1 MGKYVNGG
9 KVILP
14 EKVDY
19 DDAVREIASLL
30 RVGARP
36 DGKHRL
42 ADLFLS
48 KHMSKW
54 AKCKPFVKVNQSTR
68 FDKATYEERRLAD
81 FGLSIPYATSPDLLV
96 SRYYNAGDKDNGW
109 DRQRPRGERYKE
121 PLRLFDFNGYFHN
134 AVCPF
139 REISFPS
146 RATNKAGRK
155 ITVTMLT
162 SEAGQESDSIKMKDI
177 DTIADCYLT
186 LQLKHEDFG
195 SGLMGT
201 YIRTISSDSK
211 LKDNGGETVEASIEN
226 LPTGNWTIVPFFS
239 QQKYGVEQDGSQIP
253 ASSRYYP
260 IPRIVVGIME
270 LADTDYKALRF
281 QGYKSAV
288 NVINPIYS
296 VIYNFMIYNYSAND
310 KTFDNI
316 IVQARYAGMNK
327 DIVTNLDTEG
337 GEVQVV
343 LSGITVP
350 KGGAKDAA
358 QSLDDPWA
366 IKWLTM
372 NIGEALYNSASG
384 IEILIQLDRG
394 EPTFRHTIKT
404 TATGAP
410 EYNPDMDAPII
421 PIEE

>member
-1 MGKYVNGG
+1 
-9 KVILP
+9 
-14 EKVDY
+14 
-19 DDAVREIASLL
+19 
-30 RVGARP
+30 
-36 DGKHRL
+36 
-42 ADLFLS
+42 
-48 KHMSKW
+48 
-54 AKCKPFVKVNQSTR
+54 
-68 FDKATYEERRLAD
+68 
-81 FGLSIPYATSPDLLV
+81 
-96 SRYYNAGDKDNGW
+96 
-109 DRQRPRGERYKE
+109 
-121 PLRLFDFNGYFHN
+121 
-134 AVCPF
+134 
-139 REISFPS
+139 
-146 RATNKAGRK
+146 
-155 ITVTMLT
+155 
-162 SEAGQESDSIKMKDI
+162 
-177 DTIADCYLT
+177 
-186 LQLKHEDFG
+186 
-195 SGLMGT
+195 MGT

-253 ASSRYYP
+253 TSYRYYP
-260 IPRIVVGIME
+260 IPRSVVGLME
-270 LADTDYKALRF
+270 LADTDYKALGF
-281 QGYKSAV
+281 QGYKNAVTAV
-288 NVINPIYS
+288 NPVYS

-327 DIVTNLDTEG
+327 DIVTKLDTEG

-350 KGGAKDAA
+350 RGGSKDAA